1 MVRTIHI
8 GFISI
13 PKISISFRSFSGFRL
28 PSNNPF
34 VGYSTSRESWTQEM
48 GTSSRISK
56 LHQEYTLFHTVH
68 QLGINR
74 RVKELLRSLPFEP
87 FMNNNVLQCFYVLY
101 GLKINIKQLQIHETV
116 RKHL

>member
-28 PSNNPF
+28 PSNNPT
-34 VGYSTSRESWTQEM
+34 VRYSTSRESWTQEM

-56 LHQEYTLFHTVH
+56 LHQKYPLLHTVH
-68 QLGINR
+68 QLGIDKI
-74 RVKELLRSLPFEP
+74 VKELLRILFL
-87 FMNNNVLQCFYVLY
+87 NRL
-101 GLKINIKQLQIHETV
+101 
-116 RKHL
+116 